1 MDAFK
6 KHRLY
11 NQIIIVNHYAFLV
24 KTNSN
29 LHETLGKSYINS
41 KYIFFKRYSTNF
53 IIMLITKK

>member
-29 LHETLGKSYINS
+29 LHETIVKSSINS
-41 KYIFFKRYSTNF
+41 KYIFFLKD
-53 IIMLITKK
+53 IQQIL